1 VNEISWQAPERS
13 FSGPIGKEYEK
24 LKLICPEA
32 ADMSRRVGEF
42 LADWVKRREGR
53 LKVVELGCGTGIT
66 TTAILSALGENPL
79 VAVDPESTMLAQARV
94 NLFSWMKQGQLTL
107 VEDDALSYLKTL
119 PDASQ
124 DAVVSAY
131 TLHNFVEDYR
141 NQVLREIH
149 RVLLP
154 GGLFVNGDRYALD
167 DRGAHTRQIQEEARR
182 YFAVFGKM
190 GRIDLLEEW
199 IVHLFGDESP
209 DRVMRLSPSLQTL
222 SSIGFEPASVHYR
235 HGVNAL
241 VSAEKPVT

>member
-1 VNEISWQAPERS
+1 VGETSWLVPERP

-24 LKLICPEA
+24 LRLICPEA

-42 LADWVKRREGR
+42 LADWVRVREGR

-79 VAVDPESTMLAQARV
+79 VAVDPEPTMLAQARV
-94 NLFSWMKQGQLTL
+94 NLFAWVKQGQLSL
-107 VEDDALSYLKTL
+107 IEDDALSYLQTL

-124 DAVVSAY
+124 DSVVSAY

-141 NQVLREIH
+141 NQVLQEVYRL
-149 RVLLP
+149 LLP

-167 DRGAHTRQIQEEARR
+167 DNGAHTRQIQEEARR

-209 DRVMRLSPSLQTL
+209 DRVMRLSAALRTL
-222 SSIGFEPASVHYR
+222 SSIGFEPVAVHYR